1 MSGTSLD
8 GLDIAHC
15 IFQEEDGKWEFEITT
30 AETINYDNSWKE
42 ILRRAPNMSGLELA
56 QLNVD
61 FGIFCGKQA
70 KRFIQEHDLFID
82 AIASHGHTVFHQPHE
97 ALTLQIGSG
106 AHIAVHSGYKTICDF
121 RSTDVA
127 LQGQGAPLV
136 PIGDRLLF
144 NEYDFRLNIG
154 GIANVSYSFMNELNA
169 FDICV
174 ANMALNTLAEQT
186 GHAFD
191 ANGEMARRGQVNL
204 ELLEQLNHME
214 YYSRDIPKSLGK
226 EDFEKNYLPLLA
238 QSQLPIRDL
247 LATCTEHTAIQ
258 ITNIFDGW
266 TGQVLVTGGGALNT
280 FLIDRIKHYTSLEVV
295 VPDEKTIQFK
305 ESLIFALLG
314 ALRLREEPTALAE
327 VTGALKDNCG
337 GCIYLP

>member
-1 MSGTSLD
+1 M
-8 GLDIAHC
+8 
-15 IFQEEDGKWEFEITT
+15 
-30 AETINYDNSWKE
+30 
-42 ILRRAPNMSGLELA
+42 
-56 QLNVD
+56 
-61 FGIFCGKQA
+61 
-70 KRFIQEHDLFID
+70 
-82 AIASHGHTVFHQPHE
+82 
-97 ALTLQIGSG
+97 
-106 AHIAVHSGYKTICDF
+106 
-121 RSTDVA
+121 
-127 LQGQGAPLV
+127 QGQGAPLV

-144 NEYDFRLNIG
+144 NDYDFRLNIG

-191 ANGEMARRGQVNL
+191 ANGEMARRGQVNF
-204 ELLEQLNHME
+204 ELLEQLNQME

-238 QSQLPIRDL
+238 HSQLPIRDL

-258 ITNIFDGW
+258 ITNVFDGW

-327 VTGALKDNCG
+327 VTGALKDNSG
-337 GCIYLP
+337 GCVYLP